1 MRRVKHAVWLCLVVM
16 RVIEINFITLITPI
30 HHHPCSANPYRPT
43 PIGDSALRAAKP
55 SSGSPPAAWW
65 ESSTE

>member
-30 HHHPCSANPYRPT
+30 HHHPCSAKSVPSYSDW
-43 PIGDSALRAAKP
+43 DSALRAAKP

-65 ESSTE
+65 ESSTA